1 MPRLTLLAIL
11 LGSACA
17 TDDPERTEDVAGD
30 EELSVRDE
38 AMQDVDAQIEHEL
51 DVQDET
57 LRKNNFPQLTETER
71 CTYRAMRLGTDPYLC
86 YKPPTALPP
95 F

>member
-1 MPRLTLLAIL
+1 MPHLTLLAIL

-38 AMQDVDAQIEHEL
+38 ATQDIDTQIAHEL
-51 DVQDET
+51 DAQDET
-57 LRKNNFPQLTETER
+57 LRKSGFPPLTETER
-71 CTYRAMRLGTDPYLC
+71 CIYRATRMGTDPHYC
-86 YKPPTALPP
+86 YKPPTAFPP